1 MTATQKTV
9 TAAAV
14 VLLALNSARTT
25 AVFGPVLHA
34 GSAAGSEREL
44 QVSVN
49 LCADLISGWRLNS
62 GESLFS
68 ALGGFRLVMQNDG
81 NLVLYAIDDMKLP
94 ADVLHVFACTPDVMK
109 LYAKPIWSTGTHVV
123 KEGKGRGSYCEMRED
138 GNFVVCDQ
146 AGHTVFETGTAGHPS
161 SLLRL
166 QTDGN
171 LVVYT
176 HDMKPAWASNTAARP
191 VIREAA
197 SPAQAAPGR
206 VMRPDRGMPGRFS
219 KDLRPGWRLNAGDSL
234 FSPLGGFRLVF
245 QHDGNLVLYVIDD
258 TRIPGDAAEIVL
270 HSLDLMEI
278 YHAAVWWTNTHAG
291 RRNAGVAAYCMMK
304 DDGNFVILDEADKTC
319 FQTGTQ
325 GNPGAFLRCQDDGN
339 LVIYT
344 RQNKAIWQSKT
355 YARVDDIP
363 VAK

>member
-1 MTATQKTV
+1 MTATQKIV
-9 TAAAV
+9 AAAAV
-14 VLLALNSARTT
+14 VLLALNSARSP
-25 AVFGPVLHA
+25 ALFGPVLHA
-34 GSAAGSEREL
+34 GSAAESERAL

-49 LCADLISGWRLNS
+49 LCTDLNSGWRLHS

-94 ADVLHVFACTPDVMK
+94 ADILRVFACTPDIMK
-109 LYAKPIWSTGTHVV
+109 LYAKPIWSTGTHVP
-123 KEGKGRGSYCEMRED
+123 KEGKGRGSYCEMSED
-138 GNFVVCDQ
+138 GNFLVCDQ
-146 AGHTVFETGTAGHPS
+146 AGHPVFETGTRGHPG

-176 HDMKPAWASNTAARP
+176 HDMKPTWSTATAARP

-197 SPAQAAPGR
+197 TPAQAAPGR
-206 VMRPDRGMPGRFS
+206 VMRPDRGMPARFS
-219 KDLRPGWRLNAGDSL
+219 KDLRPGWRLNPGDSL
-234 FSPLGGFRLVF
+234 FSPLAGFRLVF

-258 TRIPGDAAEIVL
+258 MRIPGDAAEIVW
-270 HSLDLMEI
+270 HSLDWMEI
-278 YHAAVWWTNTHAG
+278 YHDSIWSTKTHAAG
-291 RRNAGVAAYCMMK
+291 PSAGVAAYCVMK
-304 DDGNFVILDEADKTC
+304 DDGNFVVYDEDDKVC
-319 FQTGTQ
+319 FQTRSQ
-325 GNPGAFLRCQDDGN
+325 GHPGAFLRCQDDGN

-355 YARVDDIP
+355 YARIDDIP

>member
-1 MTATQKTV
+1 MTATQKSV
-9 TAAAV
+9 AAAAV
-14 VLLALNSARTT
+14 VVLALSSARSP
-25 AVFGPVLHA
+25 ALFGPVLHA
-34 GSAAGSEREL
+34 GSAAESEREL

-49 LCADLISGWRLNS
+49 LCTDLISGWRLSS

-68 ALGGFRLVMQNDG
+68 ALGGFRLVMQHDG

-94 ADVLHVFACTPDVMK
+94 ADVSHVFACTPDVMK
-109 LYAKPIWSTGTHVV
+109 LYAKPIWSTGTHVP
-123 KEGKGRGSYCEMRED
+123 KEGKGRGSYSEMSED

-146 AGHTVFETGTAGHPS
+146 AGRPVFETGTRGHPG

-176 HDMKPAWASNTAARP
+176 HDMKPAWSSNTAARP
-191 VIREAA
+191 VIREAVT
-197 SPAQAAPGR
+197 PAQAAPGR
-206 VMRPDRGMPGRFS
+206 VMRPDRGIAARFS
-219 KDLRPGWRLNAGDSL
+219 RDLRPGWRLNPGDSL

-258 TRIPGDAAEIVL
+258 TRIPGDSAQIVW

-278 YHAAVWWTNTHAG
+278 YQDTIWSTKTHAAG
-291 RRNAGVAAYCMMK
+291 PSAGVAAYCMMK
-304 DDGNFVILDEADKTC
+304 DDGNFVILDEDDKMC